1 VVTPAAC
8 RREAAYAIERYGV
21 SERRSC
27 RLFGLARSTWQ
38 YKPRR
43 ASDTELRERLRVR
56 AAQLPRYG
64 YKRLYRRLRRSGE
77 MVNHKKV
84 YRLYREEGLMV
95 RKRARKRLVRRAEK
109 PVTAV
114 KPNER
119 WSMDF
124 TSDQLSDGRRFRT
137 FNVVDDCTRECLA
150 IEVYRSIP
158 GWLVARVLDRLVD
171 ERGRPGVIV
180 CDNGPEFISRALEIW
195 AEEQQVKLHFIE
207 PGKPVQNCYVESFN
221 GRFRDECLNEHWFT
235 SMQDARSI
243 IAAWREDYNNV
254 REHGA
259 LAGMTP
265 AEYRRAVES
274 AENASR
280 FPPFPQHPLQS
291 PKKPET
297 NLSPGPRLG

>member
-21 SERRSC
+21 SGRRAC
-27 RLFGLARSTWQ
+27 RLFGLSRSTWQ

-43 ASDTELRERLRVR
+43 AADMELRGRLREL

-64 YKRLYRRLRRSGE
+64 YKRLYRRLRRNGE
-77 MVNHKKV
+77 IVNHKKV

-95 RKRARKRLVRRAEK
+95 RKRARKRLVRRSGK
-109 PVTAV
+109 PVV
-114 KPNER
+114 PVRPNER

-150 IEVYRSIP
+150 IEVHRSIP
-158 GWLVARVLDRLVD
+158 GFLVARILDRVMN
-171 ERGRPGVIV
+171 ERGRPAVIV
-180 CDNGPEFISRALEIW
+180 CDNGPEFVGRAVEIW
-195 AEEQQVKLHFIE
+195 AQENGVKLHFIE

-235 SMQDARSI
+235 SIQDARSI
-243 IAAWREDYNNV
+243 IAAWRDDYNDV
-254 REHGA
+254 REHGS
-259 LAGMTP
+259 LAGKTP
-265 AEYRRAVES
+265 SEYRRAVES
-274 AENASR
+274 AENAAR

-291 PKKPET
+291 RT
-297 NLSPGPRLG
+297 ARI

>member
-8 RREAAYAIERYGV
+8 RREATYAIERYGV

-27 RLFGLARSTWQ
+27 RLFGLSRSTWQ
-38 YKPRR
+38 YRSRR
-43 ASDTELRERLRVR
+43 APDAELRERLRAL

-64 YKRLYRRLRRSGE
+64 YKRLCRRLRKSGE
-77 MVNHKKV
+77 IVNHKKV

-109 PVTAV
+109 PVSAA

-150 IEVYRSIP
+150 IEVHRSIP
-158 GWLVARVLDRLVD
+158 GWLVARVLNRLAN
-171 ERGRPGVIV
+171 ERGRPAVIV

-195 AEEQQVKLHFIE
+195 AEESQVKLHFIE

-235 SMQDARSI
+235 SMPDARSI
-243 IAAWREDYNNV
+243 IAAWREDYNEV
-254 REHGA
+254 REHGS
-259 LAGMTP
+259 LAGKTP
-265 AEYRRAVES
+265 TEYRRALES

-291 PKKPET
+291 RTTET
-297 NLSPGPRLG
+297 